1 MKDNSVLVDEYSR
14 RCSFIESDPAP
25 RSIWSADVVE
35 AAMSAISFKGGK
47 KHVRAEAAHLW
58 AMDRPTSGSGRESIT
73 VNWRGSGSSC
83 SSCSCRSLAFKL
95 NVVHQ
100 SEWHLSVAQ
109 KIWLSS

>member
-1 MKDNSVLVDEYSR
+1 MKGNSVPVDEYSR
-14 RCSFIESDPAP
+14 RCPFFESDPAP
-25 RSIWSADVVE
+25 RSIWSADFVE

-73 VNWRGSGSSC
+73 ANKLRSSSSC
-83 SSCSCRSLAFKL
+83 SGCSCRTLAFKL

-109 KIWLSS
+109 KTWLSS